1 MKTSGHQEFCFSLY
15 GGVVEQNEELS
26 SEIRSEQPFVH
37 VQKDVAKSSPEAA
50 NIHTTRLRNHICE
63 QMVVLFMYIYTFA
76 TLYFEICKI
85 KCGKCANPPVFS
97 KKRQVCSSAKSTR
110 HNFISMINEL
120 PEVTVLLGR
129 TTADGHS
136 SPCLGLASPEITMP
150 QQRSRIAWQC
160 EGDTNMVFFHQHSS
174 YRRQKNV
181 IHNIMVD
188 GVGVT

>member
-1 MKTSGHQEFCFSLY
+1 VQISPYLARKDKY
-15 GGVVEQNEELS
+15 AA
-26 SEIRSEQPFVH
+26 
-37 VQKDVAKSSPEAA
+37 VQKVP
-50 NIHTTRLRNHICE
+50 
-63 QMVVLFMYIYTFA
+63 
-76 TLYFEICKI
+76 
-85 KCGKCANPPVFS
+85 
-97 KKRQVCSSAKSTR
+97 R
-110 HNFISMINEL
+110 HYFISMINEL

-136 SPCLGLASPEITMP
+136 SPCLGLASPEITMS
-150 QQRSRIAWQC
+150 QQRSRITWQC